1 MRHCVASSAPFSMR
15 SVRAALAAIPARV
28 LPIPMRILLLSSLV
42 SSLIAAIAFVSPG
55 DASAAGTAARKRQAA
70 VSKAGK
76 KAPTPAPA
84 ASLRAPTLSLPG
96 EASAQPVRLAAQPA
110 AAAVASEAP
119 APVTAAVAA
128 PVASPV
134 AATGPAETQAG
145 GASAAPAAMAR
156 AVSAPTAAE
165 QRTAAGA
172 PGPAVTQPTP
182 NDTGFRIGPEDVL
195 DISVWREDA
204 LQKEL
209 LVRPDGGVSFPLIGE
224 ITAAGKSPG
233 QLRDEITERLR
244 KFIPDPSVNVSV
256 LKVASQK
263 VYVMGKVNKPG
274 EYVVGRYV
282 DVLQALAMAGG
293 LTPFAEES
301 RIRIIRR
308 GYDQGEQVLPFDYG
322 RVQRGTAL
330 EQNVRL
336 QAGDTIVVP

>member
-1 MRHCVASSAPFSMR
+1 MRP
-15 SVRAALAAIPARV
+15 VRAALVASGPHP
-28 LPIPMRILLLSSLV
+28 PIPMRTFLLSSLAG
-42 SSLIAAIAFVSPG
+42 SLIAAVAFVNPG

-70 VSKAGK
+70 VSKTGK
-76 KAPTPAPA
+76 KAPTRVPA
-84 ASLRAPTLSLPG
+84 ASLRAPTQSLPG
-96 EASAQPVRLAAQPA
+96 EAAALPARLAAQPA
-110 AAAVASEAP
+110 ATAVASEAP
-119 APVTAAVAA
+119 NPVTAVVAPPVTPSVAV
-128 PVASPV
+128 
-134 AATGPAETQAG
+134 TGPAETQAG

-165 QRTAAGA
+165 ERAAAGV
-172 PGPAVTQPTP
+172 PGPGATQPAP
-182 NDTGFRIGPEDVL
+182 NDAGFRIGPEDVL

-224 ITAAGKSPG
+224 ITAAGKTPG

-244 KFIPDPSVNVSV
+244 KFIPDPNVNVSV

-282 DVLQALAMAGG
+282 DVLQALALAGG
-293 LTPFAEES
+293 LTPFAEEN